1 MELEA
6 GRCRVT
12 LVEMTNASER
22 ARTAANLM
30 TQSDNPLPH
39 AVQGSTPARF
49 ADRQLSISSP
59 RRQPLPVALALLL
72 APSALPLFDAAR
84 RAAAALRSLPPPAQS
99 PARLTLTA
107 SLCCSLSL
115 LHP

>member
-1 MELEA
+1 MKA
-6 GRCRVT
+6 
-12 LVEMTNASER
+12 
-22 ARTAANLM
+22 
-30 TQSDNPLPH
+30 QDDDPLPR